1 MFTIQRKNWNLLAK
15 SLAGETGE
23 AENKAMEG
31 WLEKKPENGALYK
44 QLKSYWKIMDS
55 MDKQFNVD
63 NAWNKLQ
70 DRIVA
75 HGDPAGQNYIY
86 PQAIRFSAI
95 RIAATLL
102 LLTALG
108 ILLVYITGNFREVTR
123 VSGLAE
129 RLKSIELP
137 DGSKVFMNADT
148 RISYPQKFRNKSRE
162 VKLTGEAFFEVS
174 PDRNKPFI
182 IHAGKADIQVVG
194 TSFNVDTRIGKQAVE
209 VYVSTGIVELCEAE
223 NKVNRVVLHPGE
235 LGSVT
240 LNKVQSMKCEN
251 ENPIAWKTGVM
262 DFRDTRLSEAVR
274 ILSEIYLVDIVCQEP
289 GLDTSQTNG
298 TYRYPEESLDEILTI
313 LCKQNH
319 LKFEK
324 SDNKI
329 YLSR

>member
-1 MFTIQRKNWNLLAK
+1 MAK

-75 HGDPAGQNYIY
+75 HGGPAGQNHIY
-86 PQAIRFSAI
+86 PRAIRFSAI

-102 LLTALG
+102 LLTVIG
-108 ILLVYITGNFREVTR
+108 ISLVYLTGNFREITR
-123 VSGLAE
+123 VSGSAE

-137 DGSKVFMNADT
+137 DGSKVFMNVDT
-148 RISYPQKFRNKSRE
+148 RISYPKKFRNKSRE

-194 TSFNVDTRIGKQAVE
+194 TSFNVDTRTGKQAVE

-223 NKVNRVVLHPGE
+223 NKVNQVVLHPGE

-240 LNKVQSMKCEN
+240 LNKVQSRKCEN

-274 ILSEIYLVDIVCQEP
+274 ILSEIYQVDIVCQEP

-319 LKFEK
+319 MKFEK

>member
-1 MFTIQRKNWNLLAK
+1 MAK

-75 HGDPAGQNYIY
+75 HGGPAGQNHIY
-86 PQAIRFSAI
+86 PRAIRFSAI

-102 LLTALG
+102 LLTVIG
-108 ILLVYITGNFREVTR
+108 ISLVYLTGNFREITR
-123 VSGLAE
+123 VSGSAE

-137 DGSKVFMNADT
+137 DGSKVFMNVDT
-148 RISYPQKFRNKSRE
+148 RISYPKKFRNKSRE
-162 VKLTGEAFFEVS
+162 VKLIGEAFFEVS

-194 TSFNVDTRIGKQAVE
+194 TSFNVDTRTGKQAVE

-223 NKVNRVVLHPGE
+223 NKVNQVILHPGE

-240 LNKVQSMKCEN
+240 LNKVQSRKCEN

-274 ILSEIYLVDIVCQEP
+274 ILSEIYQVDIVCQEP

-319 LKFEK
+319 MKFEK

>member
-1 MFTIQRKNWNLLAK
+1 MAK

-75 HGDPAGQNYIY
+75 HGGPAGQNHIY
-86 PQAIRFSAI
+86 PRAIRFSAI

-102 LLTALG
+102 LLTVIG
-108 ILLVYITGNFREVTR
+108 ISLVYLTGNFREITR
-123 VSGLAE
+123 VSGSAE

-137 DGSKVFMNADT
+137 DGSKVFMNVDT
-148 RISYPQKFRNKSRE
+148 RISYPKKFRNKSRE

-194 TSFNVDTRIGKQAVE
+194 TSFNVDTRTGKQAVE

-223 NKVNRVVLHPGE
+223 NKVNQVILHPGE

-240 LNKVQSMKCEN
+240 LNKVQSRKCEN

-274 ILSEIYLVDIVCQEP
+274 ILSEIYQVDIVCQEP

-319 LKFEK
+319 MKFEK